1 MRIISIK
8 KSNNFS
14 KLPLVR
20 RQKRSLWE
28 LICLLINI
36 DGNIMAF

>member
-8 KSNNFS
+8 KSNNLN
-14 KLPLVR
+14 KLPLIR

-28 LICLLINI
+28 LICLLIGV
-36 DGNIMAF
+36 DGNLEIF